1 MENKEYMNL
10 LCENADIYK
19 ANWDSITM
27 LIFDKLRR
35 ANPMTK
41 LSDIMDHINDSYS
54 KYLDEHGYDAPDSV
68 DEALELYDSLSTEF
82 DSADPYNYT
91 NQGVLCYRIL
101 DMLDY
106 IIEETDKNVCKKE
119 GDEDTMCDEDLEEEG
134 FTPDDFSDP
143 SEYEELTG
151 EEWY

>member
-10 LCENADIYK
+10 LAENADIYK

-68 DEALELYDSLSTEF
+68 DEALELYDSLSEEF
-82 DSADPYNYT
+82 DNADPYNYT
-91 NQGVLCYRIL
+91 DQGVLCYRIL
-101 DMLDY
+101 DILGY

-119 GDEDTMCDEDLEEEG
+119 GDENEMHDEDLEEEG

>member
-1 MENKEYMNL
+1 MDNKEYMNL
-10 LCENADIYK
+10 LGENADMYK

-35 ANPMTK
+35 ANPMTE

-54 KYLDEHGYDAPDSV
+54 KHLDEHGDDDPESV
-68 DEALELYDSLSTEF
+68 EKALELYDSLSEEF
-82 DSADPYNYT
+82 DNADPYNYT
-91 NQGVLCYRIL
+91 DQGVLCYRIL
-101 DMLDY
+101 DILDY

>member
-1 MENKEYMNL
+1 MENKEYINL
-10 LCENADIYK
+10 LAENVDIYK

-35 ANPMTK
+35 ANPMTE
-41 LSDIMDHINDSYS
+41 LSDIMDHINDTYS
-54 KYLDEHGYDAPDSV
+54 KYLDEHGDGDPESV
-68 DEALELYDSLSTEF
+68 DKALELYDSLSTEF

-91 NQGVLCYRIL
+91 DQGVLCYRIL
-101 DMLDY
+101 DILDY
-106 IIEETDKNVCKKE
+106 IIEETDKNACKEE
-119 GDEDTMCDEDLEEEG
+119 GGEDEMHDEDLEEG

>member
-1 MENKEYMNL
+1 MENKEHMNL
-10 LCENADIYK
+10 LAENADIYK
-19 ANWDSITM
+19 ANWDNITM
-27 LIFDKLRR
+27 LIFDKLHR
-35 ANPMTK
+35 ANPMTE

-54 KYLDEHGYDAPDSV
+54 KYLAEHGYDAPDSV
-68 DEALELYDSLSTEF
+68 DEALELYDSLSEEF

-101 DMLDY
+101 DILDY
-106 IIEETDKNVCKKE
+106 IIEETDKNACKE
-119 GDEDTMCDEDLEEEG
+119 GGGEEKMHDEDLEEG

>member
-1 MENKEYMNL
+1 MDNKEYMNL
-10 LCENADIYK
+10 LAENADIYK

-35 ANPMTK
+35 ANPMTE

-54 KYLDEHGYDAPDSV
+54 KYLAEHGYDAPDSV
-68 DEALELYDSLSTEF
+68 DEALELYDSLSEEF

-101 DMLDY
+101 DLLDY
-106 IIEETDKNVCKKE
+106 VIEETDTNV
-119 GDEDTMCDEDLEEEG
+119 
-134 FTPDDFSDP
+134 
-143 SEYEELTG
+143 YERVGG
-151 EEWY
+151 EE

>member
-1 MENKEYMNL
+1 MENKEHMNL
-10 LCENADIYK
+10 LAENVDIYK

-35 ANPMTK
+35 ANPMTE

-54 KYLDEHGYDAPDSV
+54 KYLDEHGYDAPESV
-68 DEALELYDSLSTEF
+68 EKALELYDSLSEEF
-82 DSADPYNYT
+82 DNADPYNYT
-91 NQGVLCYRIL
+91 DQGVLCYRIL
-101 DMLDY
+101 DILDY